1 MLRILTACAFV
12 VAVGILLAL
21 VRPSPVLSDGTLT
34 ALVNQAWLTRTEDAA
49 MHEIAHQRAVEIASD
64 WSHNGM
70 RDGTAEV
77 LAYNQGFSDPVAK
90 AISQWAG
97 SPTHAAILSD
107 PSYTRIGCAEHVTD
121 GTHWFACVLARPIP
135 TEPTP
140 APTVAGGGGSG
151 TVTGEAPGAS
161 GDNTTHRTP
170 PPVLLPNTATEAP

>member
-34 ALVNQAWLTRTEDAA
+34 ALVNQAWLTRTEDPE

-77 LAYNQGFSDPVAK
+77 LAYNQGFSDPVSK
-90 AISQWAG
+90 AISQWQG

-107 PSYTRIGCAEHVTD
+107 PSYTRIGCAEYVTSD
-121 GTHWFACVLARPIP
+121 GTHWFACVLSWGQEKTPGEPSAQPAEVAVPASPNPI
-135 TEPTP
+135 TP
-140 APTVAGGGGSG
+140 
-151 TVTGEAPGAS
+151 
-161 GDNTTHRTP
+161 TP

>member
-21 VRPSPVLSDGTLT
+21 VRPSPVLSDSGLT
-34 ALVNQAWLTRTEDAA
+34 ALVNAAYLPRTEDPA

-77 LAYNQGFSDPVAK
+77 LAYNQGFSDPVSK
-90 AISQWAG
+90 AISQWQG

-107 PSYTRIGCAEHVTD
+107 PSYTRIGCAEYVTSD
-121 GTHWFACVLARPIP
+121 GTHWFACVLAA
-135 TEPTP
+135 EPTGAARTP
-140 APTVAGGGGSG
+140 NPTPVGS
-151 TVTGEAPGAS
+151 TPTSGA
-161 GDNTTHRTP
+161 TP
-170 PPVLLPNTATEAP
+170 PPPVPLPDTAMPHGGVGQKGG